1 MGQNIK
7 SPSENFSSAPRKKV
21 ISQEKELKILR
32 ELNQIMREGF
42 SFEEVMASIAK
53 VLADNVRVKAL
64 IMSMDRTGLKFRVA
78 ASSGLHYS
86 GLNNIC
92 LNINEGI
99 VGKTISDGVILF
111 VNQVKKDP
119 RVCCLELLAAEGI
132 NCLFSIP
139 LYNREKV
146 IGALV
151 FMAEREEDLKKEG
164 LDYLT
169 NVANHISV
177 ALEKAIL
184 YENIYENYLYTIKAL
199 VAAIDAKD
207 NYTRGHSERVMEYAV
222 IIAKAL
228 NLPDSVIDDIKFA
241 ALLHDIG
248 KIGVDEKIL
257 RKPGRLTEEEFSTI
271 SAHPQIGA
279 KILSQVDYLRNLIP
293 AILYHHERFSGDGYP
308 QGIAGTDIPL
318 AARILAVADSLD
330 AMTYDRPY
338 RRAFSI
344 EQALN
349 ELVRC
354 SGTQFDPQVVA
365 ALLKSVGKEIPE
377 EFQLKGP
384 NKQ

>member
-1 MGQNIK
+1 LGQNIK

-164 LDYLT
+164 LDFLT

>member
-1 MGQNIK
+1 LGQNIK

-164 LDYLT
+164 LDFLT

-279 KILSQVDYLRNLIP
+279 KILSQVDYLRILIP